1 MFIERPDRS
10 LKLLLKFNLILFA
23 IFCVAGLVTS
33 HFAYQF
39 LVGNARREVLD
50 EAQLMMA
57 SAKAVRDYTT
67 HDLSPILVQNPEHR
81 VRFIAET
88 VPAFGATSTFNML
101 RVKYPAYS
109 YKEAALEPT
118 NVHDRATDWEVGVIQ
133 QLRDHPERPQAVGEH
148 ETESGRE
155 LYMANAI
162 KPDAS
167 CMQCHSVP
175 GAAPKSMIDVYGT
188 THGFGWKTND
198 VVGAQII
205 SVPMSVPIA
214 AANLAFRELI
224 WFLIGTLLVTIAAL
238 DAGVYLL
245 VIRPLKLVSDTADRI
260 SKGEKHVAL
269 LVVTGKDEIATVT
282 TSFNRMQLSL
292 NKALR
297 MLEE

>member
-1 MFIERPDRS
+1 MKGWAEF
-10 LKLLLKFNLILFA
+10 LKLLGKFNLILLVVFS
-23 IFCVAGLVTS
+23 VGGLLIS
-33 HFAYQF
+33 HFSYRF

-101 RVKYPAYS
+101 RVRYPEYS

-118 NVHDRATDWEVGVIQ
+118 NVHDRASDWEVGVIQ
-133 QLRDHPERPQAVGEH
+133 RLRDHPESGQTVGER

-162 KPDAS
+162 KPEAS
-167 CMQCHSVP
+167 CMECHSVP
-175 GAAPKSMIDVYGT
+175 SAAPKSMIDVYGT
-188 THGFGWKTND
+188 THGFGWKMND

-205 SVPMSVPIA
+205 SVPMSVPIQ
-214 AANLAFRELI
+214 AANRAFHELV
-224 WFLIGTLLVTIAAL
+224 WFLAGTLVVTIAAL
-238 DAGVYLL
+238 DLGVYLF
-245 VIRPLKLVSDTADRI
+245 VIRPLKRVSDTADRI
-260 SKGEKHVAL
+260 SRGEKHVAP
-269 LVVTGKDEIATVT
+269 LVVSGRDEIATVT
-282 TSFNRMQLSL
+282 SSFNRMQLSL
-292 NKALR
+292 AKALR